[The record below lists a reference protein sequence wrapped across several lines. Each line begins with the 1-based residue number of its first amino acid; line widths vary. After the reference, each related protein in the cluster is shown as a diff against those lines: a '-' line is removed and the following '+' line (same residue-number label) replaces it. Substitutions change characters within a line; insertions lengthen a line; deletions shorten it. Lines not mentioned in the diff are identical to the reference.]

1 VIAMRAGVVALAAL
15 ALAGCSSG
23 GTPPSGAAGV
33 GAPGLINATR
43 VEVFTC
49 ADWNRVDL
57 QTQLA
62 TVAAIRD
69 FVGGQVTG
77 AAQASGT
84 GTVLDDEQAFEFFDQ
99 YCEQEL
105 ARHFLLYKLYGRAAG
120 FAGQAP

>member
-1 VIAMRAGVVALAAL
+1 MRAGVVALAAV

-23 GTPPSGAAGV
+23 GTPPSGAVGV
-33 GAPGLINATR
+33 GAPGLVDAPK

-49 ADWNRVDL
+49 ADWNRADL

-69 FVGGQVTG
+69 FVGGQVTAEAG
-77 AAQASGT
+77 AAGT
-84 GTVLDDEQAFEFFDQ
+84 GTVLDDEQAYEFFDQ
-99 YCEQEL
+99 YCEQGI